1 MKRLFLLSLLLV
13 ATATAPVAAQ
23 SAGNSTE
30 VDPPTY
36 AGSIDQSTRIV
47 DYQYQDGVFTVWI
60 ESDIPTVLVVSD
72 ALGPLSDSG
81 VTKIPQK
88 RTSIPGGRSKITMPV
103 ESFRGEAGISVAT
116 SDGAAYISTGVDPA
130 NPWAGGNATLGWIGG
145 AGIALLFF
153 ILAGV
158 YVIRKEGGAPQEAT
172 P

>member
-60 ESDIPTVLVVSD
+60 ESDIPTVLRRAWSTFRFGGNEDPTKTDEHPGWPVKDHD
-72 ALGPLSDSG
+72 AGR
-81 VTKIPQK
+81 V
-88 RTSIPGGRSKITMPV
+88 IPG
-103 ESFRGEAGISVAT
+103 
-116 SDGAAYISTGVDPA
+116 
-130 NPWAGGNATLGWIGG
+130 
-145 AGIALLFF
+145 
-153 ILAGV
+153 
-158 YVIRKEGGAPQEAT
+158 
-172 P
+172 